1 MMNSEMAKEQATAIV
16 LFDGVCNFCNASV
29 NFLLR
34 RDRDGVFRFAALQSD
49 TGRKLLADAGL
60 KRHDLDS
67 MVLIEGGQ
75 VALKST
81 AALRAARR
89 LPGLWPITG
98 LLLVIPRGL
107 RDWCYDAFA
116 ARRYRWFGKREACMI
131 PTAEMRSRFLA

>member
-1 MMNSEMAKEQATAIV
+1 MREGSTAAIV

-34 RDRDGVFRFAALQSD
+34 RDRDGVFRFAALQSEA
-49 TGRKLLADAGL
+49 GRKLLAEAGL
-60 KRHDLDS
+60 QQGHLDS
-67 MVLIEGGQ
+67 MVLIEGAQ
-75 VALKST
+75 VAIKST

-89 LPGLWPITG
+89 LPGLWFMTG
-98 LLLVIPRGL
+98 LLLAIPRSL
-107 RDWCYDAFA
+107 RDWCYDAIA